1 MSMFS
6 GLGRSGHTARL
17 GLTALAL
24 LMLFSNSTPTQAQDN
39 SLGDYG
45 DAPDT
50 TNHFGLPMYA
60 YPDGPAPR
68 PEANYPTVVD
78 IGAGG
83 PQGPWHRNPSARS
96 WLGALAGSEEANADQ
111 APDADGALNI
121 RPVAGH
127 QGRADYDRA
136 DGHTL
141 PTGVIDL
148 PECDLTTF
156 TYGVSGAAGVAGHYD
171 YVNVWFDFNE
181 DGDWEDSFG
190 CVDAVGG
197 GRTVS
202 EWAVQNQVVAVG
214 AGPNILVT
222 PGFTSGHS
230 GTAGRIWMRITLTEV
245 VVASSFYDGSGPLTG
260 YQFGETSDILLRPTA
275 PASKQTMQAAN
286 GGTSYAPEVS
296 YYHTY

>member
-1 MSMFS
+1 MFFHRCRPS
-6 GLGRSGHTARL
+6 RLARV
-17 GLTALAL
+17 ALATL
-24 LMLFSNSTPTQAQDN
+24 VPMMLFSISAPTQAQIN
-39 SLGDYG
+39 SRGDYG

-68 PEANYPTVVD
+68 PEAHYPTVVD

-83 PQGPWHRNPSARS
+83 PHGPWHRNPSARS
-96 WLGALAGSEEANADQ
+96 WLGSIAGSEEANADQ
-111 APDADGALNI
+111 APDADGTLNI

-127 QGRADYDRA
+127 QGHADYDRG

-148 PECDLTTF
+148 PECALTTF
-156 TYGVSGAAGVAGHYD
+156 TYGVSGAAGVPGHYD
-171 YVNVWFDFNE
+171 YFNAWFDFNE

-190 CVDAVGG
+190 CVDASGIS
-197 GRTVS
+197 RTVT
-202 EWAVQNQVVAVG
+202 EWAVQNQVVAIG
-214 AGPNILVT
+214 AGANILVT
-222 PGFTSGHS
+222 PWFTSAHS
-230 GTAGRIWMRITLTEV
+230 GSAGRLWMRLTLSEV
-245 VVASSFYDGSGPLTG
+245 AVASSFYDGSGPPTG
-260 YQFGETSDILLRPTA
+260 YQFGESSDILLRPTA

-286 GGTSYAPEVS
+286 GGASYAPEVS